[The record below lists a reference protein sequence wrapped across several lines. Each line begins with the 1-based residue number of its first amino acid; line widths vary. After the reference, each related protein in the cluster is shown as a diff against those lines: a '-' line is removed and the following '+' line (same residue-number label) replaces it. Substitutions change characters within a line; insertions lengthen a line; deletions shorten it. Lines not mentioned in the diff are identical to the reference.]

1 MAVVQGAMADA
12 SVLGHCRDRA
22 QRQRVFDEL
31 AARLCLFLADPTE
44 DSQPT
49 FRDIAPELRQHV
61 DCVPLNMLARFACSY
76 LYQVKNELAV
86 QSVDRSW
93 TEADLK
99 VGAFAPSF
107 SARCVYFGP
116 LCVLRPVVCTS
127 ARCVYFGPL
136 CVLRPVVCT
145 SLLNSPCVHQSFIQK
160 ALSKY
165 REALEER
172 KHTRLDQF
180 RSLLTGILQSLLEDA
195 FIAYPVEDLTV
206 AQLWAYIRDPKHTVR
221 ESIIQCFK
229 DEFAELMKEVSVTR
243 HHTLLLS
250 IAPDTSSSSLLFRAG
265 GTRLYAACL
274 LGAGKGADSR
284 KRSGRLP

>member
-1 MAVVQGAMADA
+1 MADA

-107 SARCVYFGP
+107 
-116 LCVLRPVVCTS
+116 S